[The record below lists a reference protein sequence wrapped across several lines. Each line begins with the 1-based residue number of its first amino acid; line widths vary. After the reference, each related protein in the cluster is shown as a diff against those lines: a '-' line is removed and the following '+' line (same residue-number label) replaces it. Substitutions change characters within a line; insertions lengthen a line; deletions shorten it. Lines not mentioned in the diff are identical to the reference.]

1 MVLRAEIANKDVVP
15 GEDPLAG
22 ARRRVAELYGELG
35 LAAELA
41 GPKPE
46 IPTEAPQAVQNGL

>member
-1 MVLRAEIANKDVVP
+1 MVLRAEIGSKEVRL
-15 GEDPLAG
+15 GEDPLEG

-35 LAAELA
+35 LAVVLR

-46 IPTEAPQAVQNGL
+46 IATEAPQVVQNGL